1 MVARSIYDPR
11 TNQRIG
17 YFFMGIEDENIIN
30 LYKDVNLG
38 EEATIFIID
47 TEGKYVSNKT
57 KQNLGENY
65 EDADLVSKLQLGV
78 DMIQWIL
85 INMLFYIK
93 INETDWILIGK

>member
-1 MVARSIYDPR
+1 
-11 TNQRIG
+11 
-17 YFFMGIEDENIIN
+17 MGIEDENIIN

-78 DMIQWIL
+78 DKDSMDFNKHAVL
-85 INMLFYIK
+85 YK
-93 INETDWILIGK
+93 K